1 MICQLCVHS
10 KFTKLAR
17 GQKKS
22 DIAGLKLR
30 RFRGGQVESLNQLG
44 KTDWGN
50 RVTLSMNNYSQ
61 GALEHVI

>member
-1 MICQLCVHS
+1 MRSQQVYETR
-10 KFTKLAR
+10 KWPK
-17 GQKKS
+17 KKS

-50 RVTLSMNNYSQ
+50 RVTVSMNNYSQ